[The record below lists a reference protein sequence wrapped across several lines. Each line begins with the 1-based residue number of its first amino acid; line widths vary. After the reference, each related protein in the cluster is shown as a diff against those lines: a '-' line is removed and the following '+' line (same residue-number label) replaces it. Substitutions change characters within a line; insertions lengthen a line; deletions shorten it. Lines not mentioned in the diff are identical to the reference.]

1 MWEHFW
7 ILTLDSRTRHHA
19 APDFDRRGSHTMLS
33 LHAPELLLDFGRRWH
48 LRLGG
53 CVCPPLLACGCSG
66 ESAQA
71 GESPFELESG
81 RR

>member
-1 MWEHFW
+1 MWESC
-7 ILTLDSRTRHHA
+7 ILSLLERRA
-19 APDFDRRGSHTMLS
+19 GRRGSHPMLS

-53 CVCPPLLACGCSG
+53 RVCPRLLACGCSG

-71 GESPFELESG
+71 GEPLFESESD

>member
-1 MWEHFW
+1 
-7 ILTLDSRTRHHA
+7 
-19 APDFDRRGSHTMLS
+19 MLS

-53 CVCPPLLACGCSG
+53 RACPHLPACGRRGHANLDLSIESVTGQITMG

-71 GESPFELESG
+71 GELLPESESG
-81 RR
+81 RC